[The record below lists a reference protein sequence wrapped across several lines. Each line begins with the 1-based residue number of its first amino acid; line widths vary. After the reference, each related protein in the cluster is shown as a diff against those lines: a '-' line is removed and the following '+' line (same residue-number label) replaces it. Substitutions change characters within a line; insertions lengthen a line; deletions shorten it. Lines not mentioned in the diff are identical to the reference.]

1 MQAQEKKIYTPEDYL
16 DFEVNSEI
24 RHEYINGEVIPM
36 TGGTPNHNDIAGN
49 LYILIKLA
57 LKEKA
62 YRTFYVDQR
71 LWVPDYKFHT
81 YPDVMVVSKPI
92 ELQAGRKDT
101 VTNPVLIAEV
111 LSKSTKNYD
120 QDEKFVAYCTIPTF
134 REYLLIDQYT
144 SRLQQYTK
152 DDSNQWIF
160 REYSEIKANFELT
173 SIPCTISLEEV
184 YSDIEFEA
192 K

>member
-1 MQAQEKKIYTPEDYL
+1 MQAQEKKIYTLEDYL

-71 LWVPDYKFHT
+71 LWVPDYEFHT

-134 REYLLIDQYT
+134 REYLLVDQYT
-144 SRLQQYTK
+144 PRLQQYIK

-160 REYSEIKANFELT
+160 REYSGIKASFELK